1 MNLDLSFLTNALT
14 IAIEVIALL
23 EAIKVFFNKTK
34 VKIPTWI
41 YTILSFLFC
50 FILSVIQIDS
60 FTWTEIKEFLPIG
73 LLAFSLSQLFYDS
86 VWKLIQKKIKSLS
99 ED

>member
-23 EAIKVFFNKTK
+23 EAIKVFFNKK
-34 VKIPTWI
+34 AKQIPTWI
-41 YTILSFLFC
+41 YTVISFLFC
-50 FILSVIQIDS
+50 FALSLIQINS
-60 FTWTEIKEFLPIG
+60 FTWNEIKEFLPIG

-86 VWKLIQKKIKSLS
+86 VWKMIQKKIKSLS